1 MKDGIV
7 ILSTCMVLTSAS
19 VAYTDIA
26 NRVTNSLY
34 SISNKM
40 GEITKDVVNQDSTND
55 AIESMRYELY
65 DIKDDI
71 YTLSKEVEK
80 WQNDR

>member
-71 YTLSKEVEK
+71 YKLSKEVEK